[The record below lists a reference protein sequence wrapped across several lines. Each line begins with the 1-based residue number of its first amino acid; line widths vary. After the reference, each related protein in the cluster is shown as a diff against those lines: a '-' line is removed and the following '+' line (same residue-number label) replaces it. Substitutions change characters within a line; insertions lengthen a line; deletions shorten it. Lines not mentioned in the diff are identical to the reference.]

1 MEKISRQRR
10 SESAWR
16 EIVERQGQSGLTVPE
31 FCEREGIKAASLY
44 GWRSRLREESQ
55 SAPAPPAVPK
65 RPKPSEVPASGFI
78 DLGSLGTSSSR
89 FEVRLELG
97 GGVLLHLV
105 RGVPRK
111 YAFCIST
118 APDFASGRNGSRREG
133 LSRTGRRCAPARWI
147 GRP

>member
-31 FCEREGIKAASLY
+31 FCEGEGIKAASLY
-44 GWRSRLREESQ
+44 GWRSRLREGSQ
-55 SAPAPPAVPK
+55 SRPVSRAEPK
-65 RPKPSEVPASGFI
+65 KAKQSEMPSSGFI
-78 DLGSLGTSSSR
+78 DLGSLGAGASR

-105 RGVPRK
+105 RG
-111 YAFCIST
+111 
-118 APDFASGRNGSRREG
+118 
-133 LSRTGRRCAPARWI
+133 
-147 GRP
+147 